1 MARRLAILYIVFLF
15 NSVNLFS
22 QTPADVKPKNYL
34 GFQFGSGFF
43 QDIQLQLTDLDRQLV
58 ATSDPLVP
66 SQLKANYTYFFTR
79 NIGLR
84 FSSGYIFARQ
94 LNRENVNFGRI
105 DSLDLRYEDKARFK
119 LSGFPVELAFVF
131 QVPIDTRENF
141 FFNVGIGAGYYT
153 YNYESNG
160 SIKEF
165 RVSNG
170 KVLKDEKYD
179 IPYTTLTGWA
189 QFISVGTTLRISRN
203 MGASFEL
210 SKVGF
215 SNLYFEKD
223 VVKRQ
228 IYEREIEHQFIYGS
242 EKDDYTTKKGFDD
255 ISMVVGI
262 FWYL

>member
-1 MARRLAILYIVFLF
+1 MIIFSSTITY
-15 NSVNLFS
+15 S
-22 QTPADVKPKNYL
+22 QTPTEEKPLHHL
-34 GFQFGSGFF
+34 GFEFGSGFF
-43 QDIQLQLTDLDRQLV
+43 QDVQLQLTDLDQQLV
-58 ATSDPLVP
+58 STSDPLVP
-66 SQLKANYTYFFTR
+66 SQIKANYTHFFSKH
-79 NIGLR
+79 IGLR

-94 LNRENVNFGRI
+94 IDRDNVNFGQI

-119 LSGFPVELAFVF
+119 LSGFPVEAAFVF
-131 QVPIDTRENF
+131 QTPIDSHENF
-141 FFNVGIGAGYYT
+141 CINMGIGTGYYT

-165 RVSNG
+165 RVSDG

-179 IPYTTLTGWA
+179 IPTTTLTGWA
-189 QFISVGTTLRISRN
+189 QFVFIGATMRISKS

-215 SNLYFEKD
+215 SNMYFEKD

-228 IYEREIEHQFIYGS
+228 IYEREIEHQFIYGF
-242 EKDDYTTKKGFDD
+242 EKDDYNISKGLDD
-255 ISMVVGI
+255 VSMKVGV